1 MDDNINVLNEI
12 HEGLVIGLNSL
23 STISTDV
30 ADNDFRKI
38 LNSQYDEYNT
48 FLNKVN
54 FEFSKRGENP
64 KTVSTG
70 TKIMTYMNNK
80 MNTMTDKS
88 TSNISKLL
96 IRGTSMGIITGR
108 KLLNEDLNISFEVRN
123 LLEDFVNKQE
133 NDVEVLKEWL

>member
-12 HEGLVIGLNSL
+12 HEGLVIGINSL
-23 STISTDV
+23 STISSDV
-30 ADNDFRKI
+30 ADNDFRKV

-54 FEFSKRGENP
+54 YEFSKRGENP
-64 KTVSTG
+64 KEVSTG
-70 TKIMTYMNNK
+70 MKIMTYMNNK
-80 MNTMTDKS
+80 MNTMTDRS

-108 KLLNEDLNISFEVRN
+108 KLLNEELNISFEVRN
-123 LLEDFVNKQE
+123 LLEDFVSKQE